1 MVFFRQFSS
10 NSSALKVAIYFYL
23 LVQKVNY
30 MLLVDD
36 RLINEIVN
44 APIEINLMPIS
55 LALLF
60 LTVGCGLAYLK
71 WGVKHE

>member
-1 MVFFRQFSS
+1 LGNFQA
-10 NSSALKVAIYFYL
+10 NSSELKIAIYFYL

-36 RLINEIVN
+36 RLINDIVN
-44 APIEINLMPIS
+44 APIEINLMPMS

-60 LTVGCGLAYLK
+60 FAVGCLAYLK
-71 WGVKHE
+71 WGVKYE